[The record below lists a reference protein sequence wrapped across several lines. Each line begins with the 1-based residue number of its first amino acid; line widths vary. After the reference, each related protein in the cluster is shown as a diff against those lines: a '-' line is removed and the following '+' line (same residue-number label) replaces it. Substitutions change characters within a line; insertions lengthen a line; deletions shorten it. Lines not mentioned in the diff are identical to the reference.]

1 MYKYAE
7 IQNLALDLLNLAE
20 EEYNYLLKL
29 ENEEEY
35 EDNFLHKKQ
44 ELRNIIENLLIVKDL
59 NEKDKKN
66 LKEIFIKCHNLEEK
80 IGLLYEEKLQLIREN
95 MANINKEKKLKEAY
109 AKSGMD
115 FNLDNSLK

>member
-1 MYKYAE
+1 VYKYAE

>member
-66 LKEIFIKCHNLEEK
+66 LKEIFIKRLA
-80 IGLLYEEKLQLIREN
+80 Q
-95 MANINKEKKLKEAY
+95 
-109 AKSGMD
+109 
-115 FNLDNSLK
+115 